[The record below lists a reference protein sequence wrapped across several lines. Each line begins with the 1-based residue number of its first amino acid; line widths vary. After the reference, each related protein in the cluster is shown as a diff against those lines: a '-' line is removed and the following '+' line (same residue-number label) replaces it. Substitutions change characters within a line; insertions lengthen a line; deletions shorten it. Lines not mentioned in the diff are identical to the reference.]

1 MKKFLLFAITLFSV
15 QLCFSETLTS
25 KFVFDN
31 MSLMSS
37 YSWSPKAL
45 NINHSDSYVSESNPT
60 NTITNGDVSLTL
72 GVRKGYKTHGVT
84 LDFDNEGE
92 YPVGLMGQQNSL
104 FTISVP
110 SGYTLDYIVFYGS
123 GLLNQDTSTT
133 QGDSSPGGAL
143 LTWNHKNVTTNTASF
158 WAGGNGTSGAYVTS
172 ITVSYNKPSTPLA
185 LNSVTPTNGA
195 TVESFSSLT
204 YYFNSALKSVLKS
217 DGVTISGPNVSNQKM
232 TIGTP
237 SSYSV
242 KASLPSSITKLDDG
256 EYTISVA
263 AGTFQNTEGST
274 NGAFNTKINV
284 YAKRDI
290 LTKESYTPA
299 SGAQLDVIKVV
310 FGQAIKVDDTKSA
323 TAKLSGTYAG
333 TLSLSVDPE
342 DATMKTVL
350 LTASAPLTAL
360 GSYTIEVPASAV
372 HLDAYGTAN
381 EAAYDRWNPAFTLT
395 YTVDRPQSETMIAA
409 RALLKTGIGYPAA
422 TSEAYLNL
430 KQAIDSEAD
439 DETLTP
445 LMEAFQAVTN
455 VTLPTS
461 GSYYKISKGST
472 YFAYSNGALS
482 TTSSASSAYSF
493 LATKNGDG
501 TYTLTT
507 TEATGKPSKYL
518 ASGAISETATN
529 LTLAKGTK
537 FGVLSISGFT
547 GDYTFTAGS
556 KPATPVDPSTSVTP
570 DFFFQNKVI
579 TNAGDDLFLVVDNVT
594 KAVLSET
601 AAPYITNSSGQKVTV
616 SGSVLTPAS
625 GSYIKFNVNTAGLA
639 AGIYLLN
646 LPKGTFVYTVS
657 QGTVV
662 DKEVSGLQ
670 FTITNGG
677 STPGGGDEP
686 GGDEPGGDEPGGDDP
701 TPEIVT
707 PTISLSASA
716 VNKGTA
722 ITVTFGNVDKVE
734 AKSITKATL
743 KDGSGVV
750 STAQLT
756 KVASSNVK
764 YSLSTS
770 SLTEGSTYTLTI
782 PTGTFTYT
790 KTGATVN
797 DVQLVSSTFS
807 INKSSSGGGGGD
819 TGLTID
825 NPDDAHKYTGYN
837 IYRPNYH
844 QGDQI
849 ADVDLNELY
858 IYVYETTAPYSI
870 AANPDAVIE
879 IDGSV
884 SRGFNAKRYLG
895 HFENCPEF
903 ATKFGMDGTKAIKL
917 VMDNPILAGELDYYK
932 GIYSYDIPAGAFGDA
947 NYGNY
952 LKKNSLGLSS
962 CKWNAANPTGIHFPV
977 DNVVA
982 NTRNLSE
989 EVRAKAVA
997 VVNAVGAGYPSESHS
1012 ARVALKNLVKNGMGD
1027 DAQWEAALQ
1036 EVYKITEVEAPIS
1049 RNYYKVEAVA
1059 SNGDQA
1065 WLMYDGSQLLLT
1077 KDASKATALKT
1088 TGQAG
1093 KWSLETGD
1101 GKFVATLDLLVPSYD
1116 PAICAY
1122 DIAKM
1127 PQIGSASY
1135 EQTYGLVTLHSP
1147 QGYMSAD
1154 VSKLTWAAA
1163 TSVANVFTTT
1173 RTNGFR
1179 LTSTILDDIAAPDIT
1194 VTLTPAPGQV
1204 SKLNTVTVNFSGLA
1218 GIEVK
1223 NPNSITLKSANK
1235 TLYPK
1240 SVNGVAGSVGEFVMT
1255 FEGVEDNMEYD
1266 FKIGDGAFTYQFAGT
1281 TRYLDEFQAHYY
1293 IREQPITAEELQMAQ
1308 NLLNNKGIGY
1318 PQTLSNGRKALQAVV
1333 ENPAATNVDFDQAIA
1348 AFYAETK
1355 VTLPSSG
1362 KWYKIAAIASDNTAS
1377 WLQYDGTKVVPVSD
1391 VARAAAFQA
1400 TDNDGAFNF
1409 MTIDGKRLR
1418 LMKHMEADGSISSNL
1433 TTMYDEKLNGLILEK
1448 LPVPNTLGMLA
1459 ISGSLDGKT
1468 DAFAQ
1473 VNVPQN
1479 LFTTAA
1485 DVAPVYTETL
1495 TNAFT
1500 FLEVSPSDLPVLAV
1514 NIEFNMNDS
1523 TELESLTQVEL
1534 TLTTNEVNL
1543 KDQNLITLTDEDGKA
1558 YTVAGVTKKT
1568 GTNNAYVIT
1577 FGELPLDN
1585 TYTLNVANGAFTF
1598 AYAGNTYDVDG
1609 AKLTCIVLPQRAAS
1623 QDVENAKNLLKK
1635 SGLGYPASKSASR
1648 TLLKAFTT
1656 SGRPTAKE
1664 YASVVEAFYNET
1676 DIEKPIAGRYYV
1688 LSAIASDGAQ
1698 AWLAYDGKELSLTN
1712 DATKATG
1719 LKVTDNKNGT
1729 YQLILGN
1736 GKFLATLDTTT
1747 DSYDKET
1754 NPQTIGR
1761 FPTKDIDP
1769 IRTIGLFSLK
1779 NGGGYATVDMKEMK
1793 VLPSSESAVYGADVT
1808 NAFRFAVTSKESIAA
1823 PQPTFTFDPEDGA
1836 KLDKI
1841 KYINVTFSDHAPVNI
1856 LNRESAVLTNG
1867 TDSIKPLVIDS
1878 YDDKP
1883 NYFTFTFT
1891 DVAPGHYYEL
1901 VIPEGMF
1908 GYDFADSTYVM
1919 PEIKVGY
1926 SLKEPEATAQQK
1938 KEAIQLLAKTGL
1950 GCPSADSKARLRLA
1964 ELVEKGG
1971 TLSEFDRA
1979 IANFKNDTEVDK
1991 PVVGDYYLI
2000 SAVGW
2005 SGRKQY
2011 LVCDGDKVNLTLDE
2025 EQATPFKIDI
2035 HEDGSFTFETN
2046 GKFLKQLKSTS
2057 LVNGLS
2063 STYDTAE
2070 NDLFVERLVLEEHSV
2085 EETMG
2090 YFSIRD
2096 ANNLY
2101 ALVDVREGSFM
2112 TNSTLGLAY
2121 FDEDWTN
2128 GFVFTKTDAPIPDA
2142 INGITVDAADEP
2154 VFDLQGRRVTGA
2166 LKRGQ
2171 LYVKGGRKFVAK

>member
-1 MKKFLLFAITLFSV
+1 MKKFLLFIVTLFSV

-25 KFVFDN
+25 TFVFDN
-31 MSLMSS
+31 MTTMST

-45 NINHSDSYVSESNPT
+45 NTTRTDSYT
-60 NTITNGDVSLTL
+60 YNTITNGEVSLYL
-72 GVRKGYKTHGVT
+72 GKRANMNTHGTT
-84 LDFDNEGE
+84 LDFDNNAE
-92 YPVGLMGQQNSL
+92 YPIGLTGMMNAT
-104 FTISVP
+104 FVISVP
-110 SGYTLDYIVFYGS
+110 SGYKLNSIQFTGV
-123 GLLNQDTSTT
+123 GLLSQETTTVGTSSLS
-133 QGDSSPGGAL
+133 GYL
-143 LTWNHKNVTTNTASF
+143 LAWNADGNTTNTATF
-158 WAGGNGTSGAYVTS
+158 YAGGASSTTAIVKK
-172 ITVSYNKPSTPLA
+172 ITVSYTKPSTPLTCS
-185 LNSVTPTNGA
+185 SVSPTNGS
-195 TVESFSSLT
+195 TVESFNSLT
-204 YYFNSALKSVLKS
+204 LYFNSTIKSVLKT
-217 DGVTISGPNVSNQKM
+217 DGVTISGPNVTNQKL

-256 EYTISVA
+256 EYTVSVA
-263 AGTFQNTEGST
+263 AGTFNNNEGST
-274 NGAFNTKINV
+274 NQAFTTKFNV
-284 YAKRDI
+284 YAKRDV
-290 LTKESYTPA
+290 LTYKSYTPT
-299 SGAQLDVIKVV
+299 SGAQLDVVKIVYD
-310 FGQAIKVDDTKSA
+310 QAIKVDDSKTA
-323 TAKLSGTYAG
+323 TAKLSGNYVG
-333 TLSLSVDPE
+333 TLSLSVDPD
-342 DATMKTVL
+342 DATMKTVC
-350 LTASAPLTAL
+350 LTASAPITAL
-360 GSYTIEVPASAV
+360 GNYTIEVPTGAV
-372 HLDAYGTAN
+372 HLDAFGTAN
-381 EAAYDRWNPAFTLT
+381 ADTYDRWNAAFSLN
-395 YTVDRPQSETMIAA
+395 YTVDRPQTETMIAA
-409 RALLKTGIGYPAA
+409 RAMLKTGIGYPAA

-430 KQAIDSEAD
+430 KQAVDNDAD
-439 DETLTP
+439 DATLTP
-445 LMEAFQAVTN
+445 LMEAFQAVTD
-455 VTLPTS
+455 VVLPTS
-461 GSYYKISKGST
+461 GSYYKISKGSN

-507 TEATGKPSKYL
+507 TEATGNPSKYL

-529 LTLAKGTK
+529 LTLAKGSK

-547 GDYTFTAGS
+547 GDYVFTAGS
-556 KPATPVDPSTSVTP
+556 KPATPVDPSTSITP

-579 TNAGDDLFLVVDNVT
+579 QNAGDALILVVENVD

-601 AAPYITNSSGQKVTV
+601 AAPNITDSNGNKVTV
-616 SGSVLTPAS
+616 SGSILTPAT
-625 GSYIKFNVNTAGLA
+625 GSVTKFNVNTNGLA

-662 DKEVSGLQ
+662 DNAVSGLQ
-670 FTITNGG
+670 FTISNGG
-677 STPGGGDEP
+677 STPGGGDDPNP
-686 GGDEPGGDEPGGDDP
+686 GGGDDP
-701 TPEIVT
+701 TPVIVT
-707 PTISLSASA
+707 PTISLSATA
-716 VNKGTA
+716 VNKGTS
-722 ITVTFGNVDKVE
+722 ITVTFGNVDKAV
-734 AKSITKATL
+734 AKNITKATL
-743 KDGSGVV
+743 KDNKGVV

-756 KVASSNVK
+756 KVSSSDVK
-764 YSLSTS
+764 FTLSTAA
-770 SLTEGSTYTLTI
+770 LTEGSTYTLTI

-790 KTGATVN
+790 KSGATVN
-797 DVQLVSSTFS
+797 DVQLVSKSFS
-807 INKSSSGGGGGD
+807 INTSGSGGGGGD

-837 IYRPNYH
+837 IYRANYH
-844 QGDQI
+844 QGDAL

-858 IYVYETTAPYSI
+858 IYIYDTTAPYTI
-870 AANPDAVIE
+870 VANPDVQIE
-879 IDGSV
+879 IDGSTP
-884 SRGFNAKRYLG
+884 RGFNAKRYYG

-903 ATKFGMDGTKAIKL
+903 ATKFGMEGAKAIKL

-932 GIYSYDIPAGAFGDA
+932 GIYSYNIPAGAFGDE
-947 NYGNY
+947 NYGKY
-952 LKKNSLGLSS
+952 LKKKSLGLSN
-962 CKWNAANPTGIHFPV
+962 CKWNAANPTGIHYPV
-977 DNVVA
+977 DNWVA
-982 NTRNLSE
+982 NTKNLSE
-989 EVRAKAVA
+989 EVREKAIA

-1027 DAQWEAALQ
+1027 DATWEAALQ

-1049 RNYYKVEAVA
+1049 RNFYKVEAVA

-1065 WLMYDGSQLLLT
+1065 WLMYDGSQLSLT

-1101 GKFVATLDLLVPSYD
+1101 GKFVATLDQLVPSYD

-1122 DIAKM
+1122 DIAKL

-1154 VSKLTWAAA
+1154 VSKLTWAPA
-1163 TSVANVFTTT
+1163 TSAANVFTTT

-1179 LTSTILDDIAAPDIT
+1179 LTSTIIAEIASPDIE

-1204 SKLNTVTVNFSGLA
+1204 SKLNTVTINFSGLS

-1223 NPNSITLKSANK
+1223 NPNSIMLKSAST

-1240 SVNGVAGSVGEFVMT
+1240 SVSGVAGSVGEFVVT

-1266 FKIGDGAFTYQFAGT
+1266 FKIGNGAFNYQFAGT
-1281 TRYLDEFQAHYY
+1281 TRYVDELIAHYY
-1293 IREQPITAEELQMAQ
+1293 IREQPITAEELQMAN

-1318 PQTLSNGRKALQAVV
+1318 PQTLSAGRKALQAVV
-1333 ENPAATNVDFDQAIA
+1333 DNPAATNVDFDQAIA

-1362 KWYKIAAIASDNTAS
+1362 KWYKIAAMASDNTAS

-1391 VARAAAFQA
+1391 IAKAAAFQA

-1418 LMKHMEADGSISSNL
+1418 LMKNKEADGTASSNL
-1433 TTMYDEKLNGLILEK
+1433 TTLYDEKLNGLILEK

-1459 ISGSLDGKT
+1459 IYGSLDGKN

-1485 DVAPVYTETL
+1485 DVAPVFTETL
-1495 TNAFT
+1495 TNGFT
-1500 FLEVSPSDLPVLAV
+1500 FLEVSPTDSPVYAV

-1534 TLTTNEVNL
+1534 TLTTSDVNL
-1543 KDQNLITLTDEDGKA
+1543 KDQQLITLTDENGKA
-1558 YTVAGVTKKT
+1558 YTVASVTKKT
-1568 GTNNAYVIT
+1568 GTNNSYIVT

-1598 AYAGNTYDVDG
+1598 AYSGNTYDVDG

-1635 SGLGYPASKSASR
+1635 SGLGYPASKSSSR

-1664 YASVVEAFYNET
+1664 YKSVVDAFYKET

-1688 LSAIASDGAQ
+1688 LSAVASDGAQ
-1698 AWLAYDGKELSLTN
+1698 AWLAYDGKELTLTS

-1736 GKFLATLDTTT
+1736 GKFVATLDATT
-1747 DSYDKET
+1747 DTYKEEA
-1754 NPQTIGR
+1754 NAQTIGR

-1769 IRTIGLFSLK
+1769 VKTFGLFSLK
-1779 NGGGYATVDMKEMK
+1779 NGGGYVTVDMKDLK
-1793 VLPSSESAVYGADVT
+1793 VLPSAETAVYGADVT

-1823 PQPTFTFDPEDGA
+1823 PQPTATFDPEDGA

-1856 LNRESAVLTNG
+1856 LNRELSVLTNG
-1867 TDSIKPLVIDS
+1867 TDSIKPTTIDS
-1878 YDDKP
+1878 YADKP

-1891 DVAPGHYYEL
+1891 DVAPGYYYEL
-1901 VIPEGMF
+1901 VISKGMF

-1919 PEIKVGY
+1919 PELKVGY

-1971 TLSEFDRA
+1971 TLSEFNRA
-1979 IANFKNDTEVDK
+1979 IENFMNDTEIEK
-1991 PVVGDYYLI
+1991 PISGDYYLI

-2005 SGRKQY
+2005 TGRKQY
-2011 LVCDGDKVNLTLDE
+2011 VFCDGEKVGLTLDE

-2035 HEDGSFTFETN
+2035 HEDGSFSFETE
-2046 GKFLKQLKSTS
+2046 GKFLKQLKQSS

-2063 STYDTAE
+2063 SAYVSAD
-2070 NDLFVERLVLEEHSV
+2070 NDLFVERLILEGHSL

-2096 ANNLY
+2096 ANALY

-2112 TNSTLGLAY
+2112 TNSTLELAY

-2128 GFVFTKTDAPIPDA
+2128 GFVFTKTDEPIHDA
-2142 INGITVDAADEP
+2142 IRGIAVDAANEP
-2154 VFDLQGRRVTGA
+2154 VFDLQGRRVTGT